1 MATFTREEVAKHS
14 TAKALWTVIDGD
26 VYDLTDFADMHPG
39 NILFL
44 GTIPSTMCAKKVLGG
59 PGCLCNANGYV
70 RTEHAS
76 FLLTL

>member
-14 TAKALWTVIDGD
+14 TAKDLWTVIDGD

-44 GTIPSTMCAKKVLGG
+44 GTIPSHPPCVRKKSLVVQDVSAMPTDTLEQ
-59 PGCLCNANGYV
+59 N
-70 RTEHAS
+70 TQAS
-76 FLLTL
+76 S

>member
-14 TAKALWTVIDGD
+14 TAKDLWTVIDGD

-44 GTIPSTMCAKKVLGG
+44 GTIPIHHVCEKSPWWSRMSLQCQ
-59 PGCLCNANGYV
+59 
-70 RTEHAS
+70 RIR
-76 FLLTL
+76 